1 MTDSNSSPV
10 RLLLIDDHPVVRSG
24 LRYVLEQGQQLVV
37 VGEGESAAEAVR
49 LAAELQPDVI
59 FMDISLPE
67 ISGIEATRQ
76 IKERHPDVKVLI
88 VSTHN
93 DEEYVLGALEA
104 GADGYLLKQCHPL
117 ELRSGVLQVHAG
129 ERVLH
134 DSILRVLIAKTLNRA
149 ATPVRETLS
158 DREREVLRLLADGA
172 TSKEIAAVLGLRP
185 KTVENHRAR
194 ILDKLGVVNTAAAV
208 RAALAQGLVSTVSD
222 STPNWNYRV
231 A

>member
-1 MTDSNSSPV
+1 MTDSDSSPV

-76 IKERHPDVKVLI
+76 IKERHPEIKVLI

-93 DEEYVLGALEA
+93 DEEYVLGALGA
-104 GADGYLLKQCHPL
+104 GADGYLLKQCHPF

-129 ERVLH
+129 ERVFH
-134 DSILRVLIAKTLNRA
+134 DSILRILVAKTINRA
-149 ATPVRETLS
+149 ATPARETLS

-208 RAALAQGLVSTVSD
+208 RAALAQGLVASVSD
-222 STPNWNYRV
+222 STSSWNYRV